1 MSESPHI
8 PILLNEIIHYL
19 DVQENDIVLDGTV
32 GFGGHAEKL
41 SDLLGGRV
49 YILPVIKILKP

>member
-41 SDLLGGRV
+41 SDLLGGG